1 MQTRVRTALALLAV
15 AGLAALVP
23 AFVLTRPEP
32 KPFQPWGGPV
42 HAARAWLEAVR
53 IGDGTSACQLLDP
66 MVLERVG
73 GTIGACSLHFAEPR
87 PMQFRIVSVAR
98 DGDVYSI
105 GVATTRELGT
115 IQVELEGRRYRV
127 LQTSFSDEMM
137 SA

>member
-1 MQTRVRTALALLAV
+1 MRTRVRITLALLGAV
-15 AGLAALVP
+15 AGGAVALAFAM
-23 AFVLTRPEP
+23 ARPEP
-32 KPFQPWGGPV
+32 QPFRPWGGPV

-105 GVATTRELGT
+105 GVATNTELGT

-127 LQTSFSDEMM
+127 LQTSFSDEMT

>member
-1 MQTRVRTALALLAV
+1 VALAFATV
-15 AGLAALVP
+15 
-23 AFVLTRPEP
+23 RPEP
-32 KPFQPWGGPV
+32 QPFRPWGGPV

-105 GVATTRELGT
+105 GVATNTELGT

-127 LQTSFSDEMM
+127 LQTSFSNEMT